1 MDRKPLEQ
9 MKAVSKYDPNQAY
22 SWEPTDLFTVSGA
35 EIDAWNKALAVV
47 IQTPEYQ
54 RFTHV
59 QRAAILM
66 QDFIKQAAEQDLI
79 LPVAKPEVAKE
90 VTEIQEFT
98 SNGQPQ

>member
-22 SWEPTDLFTVSGA
+22 SWEPTDMFTVSGA
-35 EIDAWNKALAVV
+35 EIDAWNKALAVM

-66 QDFIKQAAEQDLI
+66 QDFIKQAAEQSLI
-79 LPVAKPEVAKE
+79 LPVPEKKE
-90 VTEIQEFT
+90 PIEEKE
-98 SNGQPQ
+98 